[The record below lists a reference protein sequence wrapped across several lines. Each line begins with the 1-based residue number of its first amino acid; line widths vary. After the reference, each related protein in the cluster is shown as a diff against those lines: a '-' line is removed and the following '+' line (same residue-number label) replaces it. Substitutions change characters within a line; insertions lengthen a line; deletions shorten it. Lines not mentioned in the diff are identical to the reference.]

1 MSESPVTIPMPRP
14 SPRPASECDPNCTLQ
29 TALELIVRI
38 YHRYSSSVNRNDT
51 LNQQELKLFLNRE
64 APTFLEAC
72 DRDKPG
78 YIKTL
83 FRDTDMN
90 KDKKLSFEEFT
101 KILAMLTDDAHRI
114 SHGDDRCGPDQD

>member
-72 DRDKPG
+72 VSGMGQRAGAWPQGSGSCLKCCQPCYNG
-78 YIKTL
+78 L
-83 FRDTDMN
+83 
-90 KDKKLSFEEFT
+90 
-101 KILAMLTDDAHRI
+101 
-114 SHGDDRCGPDQD
+114 